1 MLTTKGMLRRIS
13 SSRLRLLL
21 QRSPSQSLSAGLP
34 LFCLH
39 SGSLLPLFWGSFA
52 SPRPPSLLSLLPPP
66 CPPPPFGCLGFL
78 LVFLLSRLP
87 PLSNSLSAL
96 HCITPLPLSLSKH
109 SLIHTHR
116 CISSSIAAAM
126 DMFTVKPLGAEES
139 ALARQEIRSI
149 QATEL
154 LSPPPPPPSSS
165 SSFFLLLPPPPP
177 PSVFSPS
184 LSLPG
189 SCEIETI
196 CHTIPR
202 EHLILNPKPC
212 HTIRE
217 RLITSYCPPPLVS
230 PRPRPCPRAL
240 SPCDLPCLVPVC
252 WSEVYTRWCAHL

>member
-1 MLTTKGMLRRIS
+1 MFRQNIDNVLPVHTLRLIFCLSIHSMLTTKGMLRRIS

-149 QATEL
+149 QATAR
-154 LSPPPPPPSSS
+154 S
-165 SSFFLLLPPPPP
+165 LLLPPPASSCLPP
-177 PSVFSPS
+177 VSSFLFSSP
-184 LSLPG
+184 LSHDG
-189 SCEIETI
+189 SWESHWENETVSHPI
-196 CHTIPR
+196 RR
-202 EHLILNPKPC
+202 ERLILNPKP
-212 HTIRE
+212 
-217 RLITSYCPPPLVS
+217 
-230 PRPRPCPRAL
+230 PRPCARSLPLIVPAL
-240 SPCDLPCLVPVC
+240 CRCRCV
-252 WSEVYTRWCAHL
+252 EVRWFPHL